1 MLNWPSLILPIDKN
15 EKSVTFKLNTL
26 IKAALAIFLLH
37 SPVAEGAEKHLPAS
51 KTEMQLSFAP
61 LVKKTAPA
69 VVNIYARKIV
79 RQRSQAPLSNDP
91 FFRRFFGRE
100 FPLGRPQ
107 KKVQNSLGSG
117 VIVRSDGLIVTNK
130 HVIEGADQI
139 IVVLADRREF
149 SATLVMTDA
158 STDLAV
164 LQVDTEGKPLPM
176 LELSNSDYLEVG
188 DLVLAIGNPF
198 GVGQT
203 VTSGI
208 VSALARTRVTSTDL
222 NFFIQTDAAINPGN
236 SGGALVSLDGKLVG
250 VNTAIF
256 SKSGGSLG
264 IGFAIPAN
272 MVRAVITGL
281 RKDGRLVRP
290 WLGASGQTVTLDIAS
305 SLGLPRPSGV
315 LINKVSKGA
324 AADAAGLHVR
334 DVVMAIDGHEVND
347 PQALRYRIA
356 TLTVGNSVPLRVWR
370 QNTVHELTLPL
381 SPPPELPSRNVMVL
395 DGEQPLSGA
404 RVANMSPGFAI
415 EVGLDPFLRGVM
427 IVDLLRG
434 SPAYRLK
441 FRIGDLVRT
450 INGKNVTSVVQLKK
464 ILSKKMRRW
473 EVTFERG
480 GKVLNVAING

>member
-1 MLNWPSLILPIDKN
+1 
-15 EKSVTFKLNTL
+15 
-26 IKAALAIFLLH
+26 
-37 SPVAEGAEKHLPAS
+37 
-51 KTEMQLSFAP
+51 
-61 LVKKTAPA
+61 
-69 VVNIYARKIV
+69 
-79 RQRSQAPLSNDP
+79 
-91 FFRRFFGRE
+91 
-100 FPLGRPQ
+100 
-107 KKVQNSLGSG
+107 
-117 VIVRSDGLIVTNK
+117 
-130 HVIEGADQI
+130 
-139 IVVLADRREF
+139 
-149 SATLVMTDA
+149 
-158 STDLAV
+158 
-164 LQVDTEGKPLPM
+164 
-176 LELSNSDYLEVG
+176 
-188 DLVLAIGNPF
+188 
-198 GVGQT
+198 
-203 VTSGI
+203 
-208 VSALARTRVTSTDL
+208 
-222 NFFIQTDAAINPGN
+222 
-236 SGGALVSLDGKLVG
+236 VSLDGKLVG